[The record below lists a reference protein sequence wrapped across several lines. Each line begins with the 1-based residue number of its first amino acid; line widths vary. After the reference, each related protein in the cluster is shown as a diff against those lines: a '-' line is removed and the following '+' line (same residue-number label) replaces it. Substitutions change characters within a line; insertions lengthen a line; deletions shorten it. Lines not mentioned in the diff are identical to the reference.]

1 MAMIGGNNEGKRPM
15 GPRQMEFVIVG
26 GQVLLHDGTL
36 EETDLTMSGGRVVS
50 IGETSS
56 ASAHRWHAPGLLVLP
71 GMVDLHGDAFERQL
85 MPRPGVR
92 FPDELAL
99 LETDR
104 QLLANGITTAYH
116 GLTYSWEPG
125 LRDAAS
131 ARRFVAKLREMRPNL
146 ACDTRLHLRFETFNL
161 GAEVEVIGWIE
172 AGLVDL
178 FAFNDHTDDIAE
190 RLDEP
195 NKLTTYAGRTGLSGD
210 DFAALL
216 RSVKNRAAEVPGS
229 MERIAAAARTHNVPM
244 ASHDD
249 MTPEVQAGHLALGCR
264 ICEFPYDRATAEAAL
279 ARGAYTVLGAPN
291 VVRGGSN
298 ADRLGGREAVAE
310 GLCSVLTSDY
320 YYPALMAAAF
330 TLVDLELIDLPGAWR
345 LVSTNAADAVGLADR
360 GRIAPGQR
368 ADLLLVDWQSGRL
381 PRLAATFVEGEVV
394 FAANVPLHMAGQ
406 DRGLAGRAN
415 DGESAIRVSKALRH
429 LSPTSLA
436 SQ

>member
-1 MAMIGGNNEGKRPM
+1 METVLVGGN
-15 GPRQMEFVIVG
+15 
-26 GQVLLHDGTL
+26 VLLPDGTL
-36 EETDLTMSGGRVVS
+36 EETDITLSGGEIVA
-50 IGETSS
+50 IGAAPRPS
-56 ASAHRWHAPGLLVLP
+56 ARRWHAPGLLVLP

-92 FPDELAL
+92 FPDDLAL
-99 LETDR
+99 MDTDR

-131 ARRFVAKLREMRPNL
+131 ARRFVAKLREMRPSL

-161 GAEVEVIGWIE
+161 DAESEVIGWIE

-190 RLDEP
+190 RLDDP
-195 NKLTTYAGRTGLSGD
+195 SKLTTYAGRTGLSND
-210 DFAALL
+210 AFAALL
-216 RSVKNRAAEVPGS
+216 RSVKDRASEVPAS
-229 MERIAAAARTHNVPM
+229 MQRIATTARTHKVPM

-249 MTPEVQAGHLALGCR
+249 MTPDVQADYLALGCR
-264 ICEFPYDRATAEAAL
+264 ICEFPFDRATAAAAL
-279 ARGAYTVLGAPN
+279 VRGAYTVLGAPN
-291 VVRGGSN
+291 VVRGGSH
-298 ADRLGGREAVAE
+298 AARLGGREAVAE

-330 TLVDLELIDLPGAWR
+330 TLVDLDLIDLPRAWR

-381 PRLAATFVEGEVV
+381 PRLAATFVEGEAV
-394 FAANVPLHMAGQ
+394 FAADNTLRMAG
-406 DRGLAGRAN
+406 
-415 DGESAIRVSKALRH
+415 
-429 LSPTSLA
+429 
-436 SQ
+436 

>member
-1 MAMIGGNNEGKRPM
+1 MAMIGRNERMEAMESRPM
-15 GPRQMEFVIVG
+15 ETVLVG
-26 GQVLLHDGTL
+26 GRVLLADGTL
-36 EETDLTMSGGRVVS
+36 AETDVTLSGGRIVA
-50 IGETSS
+50 IGEAPRSS
-56 ASAHRWHAPGLLVLP
+56 AQRWHAPGLLVLP

-99 LETDR
+99 LDTDR

-131 ARRFVAKLREMRPNL
+131 ARRFVAKLREMRLSL

-161 GAEVEVIGWIE
+161 DAEADVIGWIE

-190 RLDEP
+190 RLDDP
-195 NKLTTYAGRTGLSGD
+195 SKLTTYAARTGLSSA

-216 RSVKNRAAEVPGS
+216 RSVKDRAAEVPAS
-229 MERIAAAARTHNVPM
+229 MHRIAAAARAHGVPM

-249 MTPEVQAGHLALGCR
+249 MTPEVQAGYLALGCR
-264 ICEFPYDRATAEAAL
+264 ICEFPFDRATAEAAL

-291 VVRGGSN
+291 VVRGGSH
-298 ADRLGGREAVAE
+298 AARLGGREAVGE
-310 GLCSVLTSDY
+310 QLCSVLTSDY

-330 TLVDLELIDLPGAWR
+330 TLVDLELIDLAGAWR
-345 LVSTNAADAVGLADR
+345 LVSTNAADAVGLTDR

-381 PRLAATFVEGEVV
+381 PRLAATFVEGEAV
-394 FAANVPLHMAGQ
+394 FAADNPLRMTA
-406 DRGLAGRAN
+406 
-415 DGESAIRVSKALRH
+415 
-429 LSPTSLA
+429 
-436 SQ
+436 

>member
-1 MAMIGGNNEGKRPM
+1 MAMIGRNERKRPM
-15 GPRQMEFVIVG
+15 ESRPMETVLVG
-26 GQVLLHDGTL
+26 GRILLADGTL
-36 EETDLTMSGGRVVS
+36 EETDITLSGGKIVA
-50 IGETSS
+50 IGETPRSS
-56 ASAHRWHAPGLLVLP
+56 ARRWHAPGLLVLP

-92 FPDELAL
+92 FPDDLAL
-99 LETDR
+99 LDTDR

-131 ARRFVAKLREMRPNL
+131 ARRFVAKLREMRPSL

-161 GAEVEVIGWIE
+161 DAEAEVIGWIE

-190 RLDEP
+190 RLGDP
-195 NKLTTYAGRTGLSGD
+195 SKLTTYAARTGLSGA

-216 RSVKNRAAEVPGS
+216 RGVKDRAAEVPAS
-229 MERIAAAARTHNVPM
+229 MQRIAAAARSHSVPM

-249 MTPEVQAGHLALGCR
+249 MTPEVQAHYLALGCR
-264 ICEFPYDRATAEAAL
+264 VCEFPFDRATAQAAL
-279 ARGAYTVLGAPN
+279 ARGAYTVLGSPN
-291 VVRGGSN
+291 VVRGGSH
-298 ADRLGGREAVAE
+298 AARLGGREAVGE
-310 GLCSVLTSDY
+310 KLCSVLTSDY

-330 TLVDLELIDLPGAWR
+330 SLIDLELVDLAGAWR
-345 LVSTNAADAVGLADR
+345 LVSTNAADAVGLTDR

-381 PRLAATFVEGEVV
+381 PRLAATFVEGEAV
-394 FAANVPLHMAGQ
+394 FAADNPLRMTA
-406 DRGLAGRAN
+406 
-415 DGESAIRVSKALRH
+415 
-429 LSPTSLA
+429 
-436 SQ
+436 